1 MGVYSDLLIPAAN
14 FLRDVEMV
22 GLIYDVDAAADMFEN
37 EVRPE
42 LEMLKKDM
50 RDISGI
56 SILNPA
62 SPPQMAHIYYDV
74 WEIDHEMRHR
84 PPQGQRTFERSTDD
98 SARRVILEGDFTS
111 KADRGTIEGT
121 KDGYRDRI
129 DAFTRKHDRFS
140 KLSKINS
147 TYIVGM
153 IPHAF
158 ADPDQRVFTNLN
170 LHTTETGRL
179 SSTEPNLQNIARPR
193 PGLPDIRQLFHAPNG
208 RQIVQADFSQAEL
221 RVIAY
226 LSQDNQLLHIYRE
239 GLDLHSEVA
248 VMFFGKDFTSEQRS
262 KCKNMNF
269 GVAYRQSA
277 KSFKEK
283 HDIPKA
289 EAQKFIDWWWGRFA
303 GVTRWEKSIEGLVH
317 SGELISPFGRKRR
330 FYLITDQ
337 NKEALYREGIN
348 FFPQSTASDLT
359 LISGVRIHSEIDRG
373 RAAINLLV
381 HDSIMAEVEDAYV
394 DEYEVICKQV
404 MESVASEL
412 LDWDIPFIADIAH
425 APTWGGAK

>member
-1 MGVYSDLLIPAAN
+1 MGVYTDLLMPAAN

-22 GLIYDVDAAADMFEN
+22 GLIYDVDAAADMYEN

-42 LEMLKKDM
+42 LDQLKKDM
-50 RDISGI
+50 RDISDI
-56 SILNPA
+56 FILNPA
-62 SPPQMAHIYYDV
+62 SPTQMAHLYYDV
-74 WEIDHEMRHR
+74 WGIDHEMRHR
-84 PPQGQRTFERSTDD
+84 PPTAKRDFLRSTDD
-98 SARRVILEGDFTS
+98 SARRVILEGDYTS
-111 KADRGTIEGT
+111 KADRQTVEGS
-121 KDGYRDRI
+121 KEGYRDRI
-129 DAFTRKHDRFS
+129 EAFVRKHERYA

-153 IPHAF
+153 LPHALES
-158 ADPDQRVFTNLN
+158 ADHRIFTNLN

-179 SSTEPNLQNIARPR
+179 SSTEPNLQNISRPR
-193 PGLPDIRQLFHAPNG
+193 TGLPDIRQLFHAPNG

-221 RVIAY
+221 RVIAH
-226 LSQDNQLLHIYRE
+226 LSQDNQLLRIYRD

-248 VMFFGKDFTSEQRS
+248 TMFFGKDFTSEQRS
-262 KCKNMNF
+262 RCKNMNF

-289 EAQKFIDWWWGRFA
+289 EAQKFIDWWWGRFS
-303 GVTRWEKSIEGLVH
+303 GVTRWEKSIEQLVH
-317 SGELISPFGRKRR
+317 AGELNSPFGRKRR

-348 FFPQSTASDLT
+348 FYPQSTASDLT
-359 LISGVRIHSEIDRG
+359 LIAGVQIHQRVDRD
-373 RAAINLLV
+373 RARINLLV
-381 HDSIMAEVEDAYV
+381 HDSIMAEVDDGYV
-394 DEYEVICKQV
+394 DEYEGICKDV
-404 MESVASEL
+404 MESVAKKS
-412 LDWDIPFIADIAH
+412 LDWDIPFIADVAH